1 MHTTRVVFCFISYT
15 YLLKKLTDGD
25 YCLYSPF
32 SHDEVD
38 DALHALHKSKAA
50 RYNGIIAE
58 HLQYTGPALIDL
70 LVSTFNAI
78 LSTEYVP
85 VCCHLGIQIHLY
97 KGKYTCVLDPNNYI
111 GAYNLIISRWMALS
125 AISDL
130 QGARKTLLLQETVAA
145 SMEARN
151 KRFVDFFDV
160 TKAFDSV
167 WLFFQTVRTWC

>member
-1 MHTTRVVFCFISYT
+1 MLYLLVHTTRVVFCFISYT
-15 YLLKKLTDGD
+15 YLLRKLTDGD

-32 SHDEVD
+32 SHIEVD

-70 LVSTFNAI
+70 LVTTFNAI

-85 VCCHLGIQIHLY
+85 VCCHLSTQIPLY

-111 GAYNLIISRWMALS
+111 GAYKSSR
-125 AISDL
+125 
-130 QGARKTLLLQETVAA
+130 
-145 SMEARN
+145 
-151 KRFVDFFDV
+151 
-160 TKAFDSV
+160 
-167 WLFFQTVRTWC
+167 